1 MKETLL
7 KITDDIKEIC
17 IPLYKILIPFVF
29 IVKLLEISG
38 VIEFLAKI
46 IQPLMSLVGLTPEL
60 GLVLVTAI
68 LVNMYAAIVLFI
80 NLIPV
85 LDVNVAQVTILTT
98 MILVCH
104 NLPIESAV
112 CKAAGISFTYTALL
126 RFFSAFLLGFIL
138 KLIYFNFDLLT
149 EPFETL
155 VTLDPLPT
163 EFWPWLYYQFVNL
176 VYVFFI
182 VCIMVIILEILKKI
196 GIERLFEIIFVPPL
210 RLFGIQKEAMNIII
224 VGMTIGI
231 QYGGGI
237 LIKDVKSG
245 KIDKQSVF
253 LAVSLLNLLH
263 AVIEDTIL
271 MALIGGH
278 ISGILFARIIFS
290 LILSYVIFLVYK
302 KYFNSKISTQ
312 QKI

>member
-1 MKETLL
+1 MKKIIL
-7 KITDDIKEIC
+7 KIALDIKDIC

-38 VIEFLAKI
+38 VIEFLAEL

-80 NLIPV
+80 NLIPI

-104 NLPIESAV
+104 NIPIESAV
-112 CKAAGISFTYTALL
+112 CKAAGISFTYTAVL

-138 KLIYFNFDLLT
+138 KLIYFNFELLMD
-149 EPFETL
+149 PFDTL
-155 VTLDPLPT
+155 VKLDPLPT

-210 RLFGIQKEAMNIII
+210 KLFGIQKEAMNIII

-263 AVIEDTIL
+263 AIIEDTIL

-278 ISGILFARIIFS
+278 ISGILFARVIFS
-290 LILSYVIFLVYK
+290 LVLSYLIFMIYK
-302 KYFNSKISTQ
+302 RYFKAV
-312 QKI
+312 

>member
-1 MKETLL
+1 MQIIIK
-7 KITDDIKEIC
+7 KIIVDIKDIC

-38 VIEFLAKI
+38 VIEFLAKL

-80 NLIPV
+80 NLIPI

-104 NLPIESAV
+104 NIPIESAV
-112 CKAAGISFTYTALL
+112 CKAAGISFIYTALL

-138 KLIYFNFDLLT
+138 KLIYFNFELLM

-155 VTLDPLPT
+155 VKLDPLPT

-176 VYVFFI
+176 IYVFFI
-182 VCIMVIILEILKKI
+182 VCIMVIILEALKKI
-196 GIERLFEIIFVPPL
+196 GIEKLFEIIFVPPL
-210 RLFGIQKEAMNIII
+210 KLFGIQKEAMNIII

-278 ISGILFARIIFS
+278 ISGILIARVIFS
-290 LILSYVIFLVYK
+290 LVLSYLIFIFYK
-302 KYFNSKISTQ
+302 KYFNSKLSTQ
-312 QKI
+312 

>member
-1 MKETLL
+1 MKKTIL
-7 KITDDIKEIC
+7 KIALDIKEIC

-38 VIEFLAKI
+38 VIDFLAKL

-80 NLIPV
+80 NLIPI

-104 NLPIESAV
+104 NIPIESAV
-112 CKAAGISFTYTALL
+112 CKAAGVSFIYTALL

-138 KLIYFNFDLLT
+138 KLIYFNFELLM

-155 VTLDPLPT
+155 VKLDPLPS

-182 VCIMVIILEILKKI
+182 VCIMVIILEALKKI

-210 RLFGIQKEAMNIII
+210 KLFGIQKEAMNIII

-237 LIKDVKSG
+237 LIKDIKSG

-263 AVIEDTIL
+263 AIIEDTIL

-278 ISGILFARIIFS
+278 ISGILFARVIFS
-290 LILSYVIFLVYK
+290 LVLSYLIFMIYK
-302 KYFNSKISTQ
+302 RYFKAV
-312 QKI
+312 

>member
-1 MKETLL
+1 MKKTLF
-7 KITDDIKEIC
+7 KIATDIKEIC

-29 IVKLLEISG
+29 IIKVLEISG
-38 VIEFLAKI
+38 VIEFLAKL

-80 NLIPV
+80 NLIPI

-104 NLPIESAV
+104 NIPIESAV

-138 KLIYFNFDLLT
+138 KLIYFNFELLM
-149 EPFETL
+149 EPFDTL
-155 VTLDPLPT
+155 VKLDPLPT
-163 EFWPWLYYQFVNL
+163 EFWPWLYYQFINL

-210 RLFGIQKEAMNIII
+210 KLFGIQKEAMNIII

-263 AVIEDTIL
+263 AIIEDTIL

-278 ISGILFARIIFS
+278 ISGILFARVIFS
-290 LILSYVIFLVYK
+290 LVLSYLIFMIYK
-302 KYFNSKISTQ
+302 RYFKAV
-312 QKI
+312 

>member
-1 MKETLL
+1 MQIIIK
-7 KITDDIKEIC
+7 KIIVDIKDIC

-38 VIEFLAKI
+38 VIEFLAKL

-80 NLIPV
+80 NLIPI

-104 NLPIESAV
+104 NIPIESAV
-112 CKAAGISFTYTALL
+112 CKAAGISFIYTALL

-138 KLIYFNFDLLT
+138 KLIYFNFELLM

-155 VTLDPLPT
+155 VKLDPLPT

-182 VCIMVIILEILKKI
+182 VCIMVIILEALKKI
-196 GIERLFEIIFVPPL
+196 GIEKLFEIIFVPPL
-210 RLFGIQKEAMNIII
+210 KLFGIQKEAMNIII

-278 ISGILFARIIFS
+278 ISGILIARVIFS
-290 LILSYVIFLVYK
+290 LVLSYLIFIFYK
-302 KYFNSKISTQ
+302 KYFNSKLSTQ
-312 QKI
+312 

>member
-1 MKETLL
+1 MKNTIV
-7 KITDDIKEIC
+7 KITEDIKDIC

-38 VIEFLAKI
+38 VIEFLAEL

-80 NLIPV
+80 NLIPI

-104 NLPIESAV
+104 NIPIESAV
-112 CKAAGISFTYTALL
+112 CKAAGISFTYTAVL

-138 KLIYFNFDLLT
+138 KLIYFNFELLM
-149 EPFETL
+149 EPFDTL
-155 VTLDPLPT
+155 VKLDPLPT

-210 RLFGIQKEAMNIII
+210 KLFGIQKEAMNIII

-263 AVIEDTIL
+263 AIIEDTIL

-290 LILSYVIFLVYK
+290 LVLSYFIFMIYK
-302 KYFNSKISTQ
+302 RYFKAV
-312 QKI
+312 

>member
-1 MKETLL
+1 MQNIAK
-7 KITDDIKEIC
+7 KIIVDIKDIC

-29 IVKLLEISG
+29 IVKILEVSG
-38 VIEFLAKI
+38 VIEFLAKLI
-46 IQPLMSLVGLTPEL
+46 EPLMSIVGLTPEL

-80 NLIPV
+80 NLIPI

-104 NLPIESAV
+104 NIPIESAV

-138 KLIYFNFDLLT
+138 KLIYFNFELLM
-149 EPFETL
+149 EPFDTL
-155 VTLDPLPT
+155 VKLDPLPT

-210 RLFGIQKEAMNIII
+210 KLFGIQKEAMNIII

-263 AVIEDTIL
+263 AIIEDTIL

-290 LILSYVIFLVYK
+290 LVLSYFIFMIYK
-302 KYFNSKISTQ
+302 RYFKAV
-312 QKI
+312 

>member
-1 MKETLL
+1 MKKIVL
-7 KITDDIKEIC
+7 KIALDIKEIC

-38 VIEFLAKI
+38 VIEFLAKLI
-46 IQPLMSLVGLTPEL
+46 EPFMSLVGLTPEL

-80 NLIPV
+80 NLIPI

-104 NLPIESAV
+104 NIPIESAV
-112 CKAAGISFTYTALL
+112 CRAAGVSFIYTALL

-138 KLIYFNFDLLT
+138 KLIYFNFELLM
-149 EPFETL
+149 EPFDTL
-155 VTLDPLPT
+155 VKLDPLPT
-163 EFWPWLYYQFVNL
+163 EFWPWLYYQFINL
-176 VYVFFI
+176 VYIFFI
-182 VCIMVIILEILKKI
+182 VCIMVIILEVLKKI

-210 RLFGIQKEAMNIII
+210 KLFGIQKEAMNIII

-263 AVIEDTIL
+263 AIIEDTIL

-278 ISGILFARIIFS
+278 ISGILIARVIFS
-290 LILSYVIFLVYK
+290 LVLSYFIFMIYK
-302 KYFNSKISTQ
+302 RYFKAV
-312 QKI
+312 

>member
-1 MKETLL
+1 MQFMIK
-7 KITDDIKEIC
+7 KVIVDIKDIC

-38 VIEFLAKI
+38 VIEFLAKL

-80 NLIPV
+80 NLIPI

-104 NLPIESAV
+104 NIPIESAV

-138 KLIYFNFDLLT
+138 KLIYFNFELLM
-149 EPFETL
+149 EPFDTL
-155 VTLDPLPT
+155 VKLDPLPT
-163 EFWPWLYYQFVNL
+163 EFWPWLYYQFINL

-210 RLFGIQKEAMNIII
+210 KLFGIQKEAMNIII

-263 AVIEDTIL
+263 AIIEDTIL

-290 LILSYVIFLVYK
+290 LILSYIIFMIYK
-302 KYFNSKISTQ
+302 RYFKAV
-312 QKI
+312 

>member
-1 MKETLL
+1 MQFMIK
-7 KITDDIKEIC
+7 KVIVDIKDIC

-38 VIEFLAKI
+38 VIEFLAKL

-80 NLIPV
+80 NLIPI

-104 NLPIESAV
+104 NIPIESAV

-138 KLIYFNFDLLT
+138 KLIYFNFELLM
-149 EPFETL
+149 EPFDTL
-155 VTLDPLPT
+155 VKLDPLPT
-163 EFWPWLYYQFVNL
+163 EFWPWLYNQFINL

-210 RLFGIQKEAMNIII
+210 KLFGIQKEAMNIII

-263 AVIEDTIL
+263 AIIEDTIL

-290 LILSYVIFLVYK
+290 LILSYIIFMIYK
-302 KYFNSKISTQ
+302 RYFKAV
-312 QKI
+312 

>member
-1 MKETLL
+1 MQKTVN
-7 KITDDIKEIC
+7 KILIDIKDIC

-29 IVKLLEISG
+29 IIKFFEISG
-38 VIEFLAKI
+38 VIEFLAKLLE
-46 IQPLMSLVGLTPEL
+46 PFMVVVGLTPEL

-85 LDVNVAQVTILTT
+85 LDINVAQVTILTT

-112 CKAAGISFTYTALL
+112 CKAAGVSFTYTILL
-126 RFFSAFLLGFIL
+126 RFFSAFLLGYIL
-138 KLIYFNFDLLT
+138 KLIYFNFELLT

-155 VTLDPLPT
+155 ITLEPLPT
-163 EFWPWLYYQFVNL
+163 EFWSWLYYQFINL
-176 VYVFFI
+176 IYIFFI
-182 VCIMVIILEILKKI
+182 VVIMVIILEILKKI
-196 GIERLFEIIFVPPL
+196 GIKKLFELIFIPPL

-231 QYGGGI
+231 QYGGGM

-253 LAVSLLNLLH
+253 LSVSLLNLLH

-290 LILSYVIFLVYK
+290 LIISYLIFMIYK
-302 KYFNSKISTQ
+302 KYSKAI
-312 QKI
+312 

>member
-1 MKETLL
+1 MKNTIV
-7 KITDDIKEIC
+7 KITEDIKDIC
-17 IPLYKILIPFVF
+17 IPLYKILIPFVL

-38 VIEFLAKI
+38 VIEFLAEL

-80 NLIPV
+80 NLIPI

-104 NLPIESAV
+104 NIPIESAV
-112 CKAAGISFTYTALL
+112 CKAAGISFTYTAVL

-138 KLIYFNFDLLT
+138 KLIYFNFELLM
-149 EPFETL
+149 EPFDTL
-155 VTLDPLPT
+155 VKLDPLPT

-210 RLFGIQKEAMNIII
+210 KLFGIQKEAMNIII

-263 AVIEDTIL
+263 AIIEDTIL

-290 LILSYVIFLVYK
+290 LVLSYFIFMIYK
-302 KYFNSKISTQ
+302 RYFKAV
-312 QKI
+312 

>member
-1 MKETLL
+1 MQFMIK
-7 KITDDIKEIC
+7 KVIVDIKDIC

-38 VIEFLAKI
+38 IIEFLAKL

-104 NLPIESAV
+104 NIPIESAV

-138 KLIYFNFDLLT
+138 KLIYFNFELLM
-149 EPFETL
+149 EPFDTL
-155 VTLDPLPT
+155 VKLDPLPT

-210 RLFGIQKEAMNIII
+210 KLFGIQKEAMNIII

-263 AVIEDTIL
+263 AIIEDTIL

-290 LILSYVIFLVYK
+290 LVLSYLIFMIYK
-302 KYFNSKISTQ
+302 RYFKAV
-312 QKI
+312 

>member
-1 MKETLL
+1 MKKTIL
-7 KITDDIKEIC
+7 KIALDIKEIC

-38 VIEFLAKI
+38 VIEFLAKL

-80 NLIPV
+80 NLIPI

-104 NLPIESAV
+104 NIPIESAV
-112 CKAAGISFTYTALL
+112 CKAAGVSFIYTALL
-126 RFFSAFLLGFIL
+126 RFFSAFLLGLIL
-138 KLIYFNFDLLT
+138 KLIYFNFGLLM

-155 VTLDPLPT
+155 VKLDPLPT
-163 EFWPWLYYQFVNL
+163 EFWSWLYYQFINL
-176 VYVFFI
+176 AYIFFI
-182 VCIMVIILEILKKI
+182 VCIMVIILEALKKI

-210 RLFGIQKEAMNIII
+210 KLFGIQKEAMNIII

-263 AVIEDTIL
+263 AIIEDTIL

-278 ISGILFARIIFS
+278 ISGILFARVIFS
-290 LILSYVIFLVYK
+290 LVLSYFIFMIYK
-302 KYFNSKISTQ
+302 RYFKAV
-312 QKI
+312 

>member
-1 MKETLL
+1 MQNIAK
-7 KITDDIKEIC
+7 KIIVDIKDIC

-29 IVKLLEISG
+29 IVKILEVSG
-38 VIEFLAKI
+38 VIEFLAKLI
-46 IQPLMSLVGLTPEL
+46 EPLMSIVGLTPEL

-80 NLIPV
+80 NLIPI

-104 NLPIESAV
+104 NIPIESAV

-138 KLIYFNFDLLT
+138 KLIYFNFELLM
-149 EPFETL
+149 EPFDTL
-155 VTLDPLPT
+155 VKLDPLPT
-163 EFWPWLYYQFVNL
+163 EFWPWLYYQFINL

-210 RLFGIQKEAMNIII
+210 KLFGIQKEAMNIII

-245 KIDKQSVF
+245 KIDKQSIF

-263 AVIEDTIL
+263 AIIEDTIL

-278 ISGILFARIIFS
+278 ISGILFARVIFS
-290 LILSYVIFLVYK
+290 LILSYLIFMIYK
-302 KYFNSKISTQ
+302 RYFKAV
-312 QKI
+312 

>member
-1 MKETLL
+1 MQNIAK
-7 KITDDIKEIC
+7 KIIVDIKDIC

-29 IVKLLEISG
+29 IVKILEVSG
-38 VIEFLAKI
+38 VIEFLAKLI
-46 IQPLMSLVGLTPEL
+46 EPLMSIVGLTPEL

-80 NLIPV
+80 NLIPI

-104 NLPIESAV
+104 NIPIESAV

-138 KLIYFNFDLLT
+138 KLIYFNFELLM
-149 EPFETL
+149 EPFDTL
-155 VTLDPLPT
+155 VKLDPLPT
-163 EFWPWLYYQFVNL
+163 EFWPWLYYQFINL

-210 RLFGIQKEAMNIII
+210 KLFGIQKEAMNIII

-245 KIDKQSVF
+245 KIDKQSIF

-263 AVIEDTIL
+263 AIIEDTIL

-278 ISGILFARIIFS
+278 ISGILFARVIFS
-290 LILSYVIFLVYK
+290 LVLSYLIFMIYK
-302 KYFNSKISTQ
+302 RYFKAV
-312 QKI
+312 

>member
-1 MKETLL
+1 MKKTIL
-7 KITDDIKEIC
+7 KIALDIKEIC

-38 VIEFLAKI
+38 VIEFLAKL

-80 NLIPV
+80 NLIPI

-104 NLPIESAV
+104 NIPIESAV
-112 CKAAGISFTYTALL
+112 CKAAGVSFIYTALL

-138 KLIYFNFDLLT
+138 KLIYFNFELLM

-155 VTLDPLPT
+155 VKLDPLPS

-182 VCIMVIILEILKKI
+182 VCIMVIILEALKKI

-210 RLFGIQKEAMNIII
+210 KLFGIQKEAMNIII

-237 LIKDVKSG
+237 LIKDIKSG
-245 KIDKQSVF
+245 KVDKQSVF

-263 AVIEDTIL
+263 AIIEDTIL

-278 ISGILFARIIFS
+278 ISGILFARVIFS
-290 LILSYVIFLVYK
+290 LVLSYLIFMIYK
-302 KYFNSKISTQ
+302 RYFKAV
-312 QKI
+312 

>member
-1 MKETLL
+1 MKKIIL
-7 KITDDIKEIC
+7 KIALDIKDIC

-38 VIEFLAKI
+38 VIEFLAEL

-80 NLIPV
+80 NLIPI

-104 NLPIESAV
+104 NIPIESAV
-112 CKAAGISFTYTALL
+112 CKAAGISFTYTAVL

-138 KLIYFNFDLLT
+138 KLIYFNFELLMD
-149 EPFETL
+149 PFDTL
-155 VTLDPLPT
+155 VKLDPLPT

-210 RLFGIQKEAMNIII
+210 KLFGIQKEAMNIII

-263 AVIEDTIL
+263 AIIEDTIL

-290 LILSYVIFLVYK
+290 LVLSYLIFMIYK
-302 KYFNSKISTQ
+302 RYFKAV
-312 QKI
+312 

>member
-1 MKETLL
+1 MKKIIL
-7 KITDDIKEIC
+7 KIALDIKDIC

-29 IVKLLEISG
+29 LVKLLEISG
-38 VIEFLAKI
+38 VIEFLAEL

-80 NLIPV
+80 NLIPI

-104 NLPIESAV
+104 NIPIESAV
-112 CKAAGISFTYTALL
+112 CKAAGISFTYTAVL

-138 KLIYFNFDLLT
+138 KLIYFNFELLMD
-149 EPFETL
+149 PFDTL
-155 VTLDPLPT
+155 VKLDPLPT

-210 RLFGIQKEAMNIII
+210 KLFGIQKEAMNIII

-263 AVIEDTIL
+263 AIIEDTIL

-278 ISGILFARIIFS
+278 ISGILFARVIFS
-290 LILSYVIFLVYK
+290 LVLSYLIFMIYK
-302 KYFNSKISTQ
+302 RYFKAV
-312 QKI
+312 

>member
-1 MKETLL
+1 MKKIVL
-7 KITDDIKEIC
+7 KIALDIKEIC

-38 VIEFLAKI
+38 VIEFLAEL

-80 NLIPV
+80 NLIPI

-104 NLPIESAV
+104 NIPIESAV
-112 CKAAGISFTYTALL
+112 CKAAGISFTYTAVL

-138 KLIYFNFDLLT
+138 KLIYFNFELLMD
-149 EPFETL
+149 PFDTL
-155 VTLDPLPT
+155 VKLDPLPT

-196 GIERLFEIIFVPPL
+196 GIERLFEIIFVIAS
-210 RLFGIQKEAMNIII
+210 F
-224 VGMTIGI
+224 
-231 QYGGGI
+231 
-237 LIKDVKSG
+237 
-245 KIDKQSVF
+245 
-253 LAVSLLNLLH
+253 
-263 AVIEDTIL
+263 
-271 MALIGGH
+271 
-278 ISGILFARIIFS
+278 
-290 LILSYVIFLVYK
+290 
-302 KYFNSKISTQ
+302 
-312 QKI
+312 